1 MADKNIETLSIAL
14 ELDPTQVNQALQQVA
29 DKINDLLRSF
39 DQVGPEA
46 ESAQQQAAATTEQT
60 TAATNE
66 LNRATQDYGR
76 QGERVFSAMTGRAG
90 GFSKSLMMLSRQMRA
105 ALMPLM
111 GFLGGRKMFAEYM
124 KAEDLQNQAKAAKTS
139 AEALSTWARA
149 NEAAGG
155 SAKGF
160 SDALTKYVQT
170 TGRSAESFMEMGE
183 KLRDMGEEAQDAYL
197 KANNLSREQVAIWTI
212 GKERADELVETF
224 RETAFTA
231 QDAENVRRYREAWAS
246 VRVTFQAISTVV
258 MRAVL
263 PILTEVGELVSSA
276 ARTLARH
283 QDLIKVIAA
292 GLTAFFGAKAIGGAL
307 LLGRNLASVLSL
319 SRGLG
324 KAFGGVGKILSSV
337 LGAALIGVAKFALN
351 IHKAT
356 GVGGKFM
363 AIFGGIGRLILLP
376 LRLVGGA
383 LTWIGTIVAAVA
395 LAFEDIIVFI
405 KGGNSAI
412 GEVLKRLG
420 VSDKTIETIRK
431 TVGKI
436 VDKFGEWFEKGKKIG
451 SFLGGAVFKAIAL
464 IATGIAGLLTL
475 VTLLFDWIFNDSEE
489 AGEALKEI
497 WEKFKD
503 ACADAWEFLKGWFAE
518 KVKGLWEEFKQGF
531 RNIFGVGKYYE
542 KDPNTGTYRM
552 IAAQNARAGATTNN
566 VDSRTEININAPGG
580 DPTAIG
586 NAVKGV
592 TDRQGDRIAG
602 LISAGAS
609 GMAGD

>member
-1 MADKNIETLSIAL
+1 MAAQNIETLSIAL
-14 ELDPTQVNQALQQVA
+14 ELDPSQVTQALQQVS
-29 DKINDLLRSF
+29 DKINELLGSF
-39 DQVGPEA
+39 QRVMPEA
-46 ESAQQQAAATTEQT
+46 EAAQQQAAAATEQT

-66 LNRATQDYGR
+66 LTRATQDYGR

-105 ALMPLM
+105 AFMPLM

-139 AEALSTWARA
+139 AEELSGWARA

-160 SDALTKYVQT
+160 SDALTKYVQA
-170 TGRSAESFMEMGE
+170 TGKSAESFMEMGE
-183 KLRDMGEEAQDAYL
+183 KLRDMSEEAQDAYL

-212 GKERADELVETF
+212 GKDKADELVDTF
-224 RETAFTA
+224 RQTAFTA

-258 MRAVL
+258 MRSVV
-263 PILTEVGELVSSA
+263 PILTEVGELVSSV
-276 ARTLARH
+276 ARNLARH

-319 SRGLG
+319 SKGLG
-324 KAFGGVGKILSSV
+324 KAFGGVGKIFKSV
-337 LGAALIGVAKFALN
+337 FGAALLGVLKFALN
-351 IHKAT
+351 VHKAT
-356 GVGGKFM
+356 GAGGKFM

-376 LRLVGGA
+376 LRLVGGV
-383 LTWIGTIVAAVA
+383 LTWIGTIVAAIA
-395 LAFEDIIVFI
+395 MAFEDVIVFV
-405 KGGNSAI
+405 KGGNSAL

-420 VSDKTIETIRK
+420 VSDKTIEAIRK
-431 TVGKI
+431 SVGKI
-436 VDKFGEWFEKGKKIG
+436 VDAFGNWFEKGKKLG
-451 SFLGGAVFKAIAL
+451 SFLGGALFKAIAI
-464 IATGIAGLLTL
+464 IATSIAGIITL

-489 AGEALKEI
+489 AGEALEEI
-497 WEKFKD
+497 WEKFKG
-503 ACADAWEFLKGWFAE
+503 ACADAWEFLKNWFAE
-518 KVKGLWEEFKQGF
+518 KVKGLWEELKQGF
-531 RNIFGVGKYYE
+531 RNIFGVGQYYE
-542 KDPNTGTYRM
+542 KDPKTGTYQM
-552 IAAQNARAGATTNN
+552 IAAQNAGRGSLTNN
-566 VDSRTEININAPGG
+566 VNSKAEININAPGG

-592 TDRQGDRIAG
+592 MDKQSGYIADC
-602 LISAGAS
+602 ISAGVS
-609 GMAGD
+609 GVGD